1 MTMEKKA
8 AGTECLTEECC
19 NTRRFE
25 AVCEILQKYDRNPEN
40 LIPIL
45 QEIQEQY
52 RYLPRE
58 VMTFVA
64 NALDINPARV
74 YGVATFYAH
83 FALEP
88 KGKYVIR
95 ICDGTACHV
104 KGSME
109 IYNALKRRL
118 GLTGDQ
124 TITSDMLFTLE
135 TVSCLGA
142 CGLAPAMVI
151 NDDVYGQMNGERA
164 VAIIDQIVQT
174 EAKEQANGD

>member
-1 MTMEKKA
+1 MEEKTTIPEC
-8 AGTECLTEECC
+8 AGDCS
-19 NTRRFE
+19 TRKFE
-25 AVCEILQKYDRNPEN
+25 AVCAILKKYNHNPEN

-52 RYLPRE
+52 RYLPAE

-64 NALDINPARV
+64 NALDVNPARV

-118 GLTGDQ
+118 GIKGDS
-124 TITSDMLFTLE
+124 TTTPDMLFTLE

-151 NDDVYGQMNGERA
+151 NDDVHGQMNGERA
-164 VAIIDQIVQT
+164 VALIDSILQT
-174 EAKEQANGD
+174 EAKGQANGN

>member
-1 MTMEKKA
+1 MEKKA

-25 AVCEILQKYDRNPEN
+25 AVCTILQKYDRNPEN

-104 KGSME
+104 KGAGFVAE
-109 IYNALKRRL
+109 KIGELL
-118 GLTGDQ
+118 GIKEG
-124 TITSDMLFTLE
+124 E
-135 TVSCLGA
+135 TTADGQFSFRAARCLGMCA
-142 CGLAPAMVI
+142 MAPVLMV
-151 NDDVYGQMNGERA
+151 DEKVYGSVTPEMVEGILRDYGYQGG
-164 VAIIDQIVQT
+164 
-174 EAKEQANGD
+174 K